1 MSATRQHHRWPE
13 LWNEC
18 RLLGYGLL
26 KHGDKHVAVAH
37 NVERR
42 NGYRRSIKGGHELPA
57 AVDIAPPVQGA
68 AESDAGDKETDI
80 DVYVAEF
87 TFRPLRLRRRS
98 GAGSVKRAPFRGTI
112 PAANPPL
119 ADGGLS
125 PESE

>member
-1 MSATRQHHRWPE
+1 MTARTGEASHIRTGASLQLPKEVDHGGAYLRSTFLLGPMSATRQHHRWPE

-37 NVERR
+37 NIERR

-68 AESDAGDKETDI
+68 AESAAGEFRDI
-80 DVYVAEF
+80 NID
-87 TFRPLRLRRRS
+87 P
-98 GAGSVKRAPFRGTI
+98 
-112 PAANPPL
+112 
-119 ADGGLS
+119 
-125 PESE
+125 